1 MKNIYLLLIL
11 MSLSSLQA
19 QTLTFAPLFHTCAID
34 IELPAGFDSDQNAS
48 CELEYRAVGSSTWL
62 KAYMPDRMLNQ
73 PTESFRVSLFGLE
86 PSRVYE
92 VRGEVIDSLP
102 TVQRLNIPA
111 QTFLTPVEPVVR
123 PTPNVKWV
131 APNGSGTDYSEQ
143 SPGDLKTLLQAGLLC
158 GTTVYL
164 MDGVYETG
172 DLRLNINQ
180 TCSERTH
187 IVIMAA
193 PGARPVL
200 DGGYYTALNWAQ
212 SQNDSTL
219 FSANLPAVASYTN
232 LCLLDSVRLF
242 PYATLGNNIF
252 SGNYHLGSLSYGF
265 DGFVR
270 NNSAIWLK
278 ITKGTDP
285 RQSSLVLSQ
294 YFRGLTINGFQQ
306 DNYLRIKG
314 IIFRHYGKSSVGIN
328 GVFGA
333 IGLRLV
339 GTHRVL
345 IDSCEFLYNDAP
357 LVLEGSCQDVTI
369 QRCHF
374 KDNTGKWSHAM
385 FKKSVSNQNVLYP
398 TSLGR
403 SLENTAILY
412 KAGSARN
419 NNLVIRDNLIDG
431 FTNGIAAS
439 AGTDG
444 IYNADVHD
452 NKVINC
458 FDGLECDGY
467 WSNLKIWNNDVSGML
482 AGVSFA
488 PPYHGPVY
496 VYRNTFHHII
506 SRKNTSDDPHHVGCQ
521 PPASYFSAGIGIK
534 TNSGAAA
541 LNGAHLHFIN
551 NTFHSK
557 DSLGY
562 VMYSWNDEW
571 EKATFINN
579 IYYAEGSPAFFFNG
593 MKNDSSYRFHSL
605 NDNYF
610 VKNSPSLAIIK
621 EVHGQY
627 QCHEV
632 QDADSLQAKHQAI
645 SKSSLFQVDQPLQ
658 ADPLFIDP
666 MTDDFSLQVASPM
679 IDAGLLV
686 DGFYDYQGPAPDVGA
701 IESDSLGGGMNLEES
716 ASMTISVYPN
726 PTDGEL
732 WISSAHRILAVD
744 IFDLKGE
751 RLGKIEEL
759 SNQEARLDIGKWKG
773 LLLLVIR
780 TDAGH
785 AIKKIWV
792 N

>member
-1 MKNIYLLLIL
+1 MKNIFLLLIFL
-11 MSLSSLQA
+11 SLNFLQA
-19 QTLTFAPLFHTCAID
+19 QSLTFSPIFHTCAID
-34 IELPAGFDSDQNAS
+34 IELPAGFDSDQNAI
-48 CELEYRAVGSSTWL
+48 CKLEYRAVGSSLWL
-62 KAYMPDRMLNQ
+62 EAYMPDRMLNQ
-73 PTESFRVSLFGLE
+73 PSENFRGSLFGLE
-86 PSRVYE
+86 PSTVYE

-102 TVQRLNIPA
+102 TIQRLSIPA
-111 QTFLTPVEPVVR
+111 QNFLTLVEPVVR
-123 PTPNVKWV
+123 PTPNIKWV
-131 APNGSGTDYSEQ
+131 SPNGSGTDYSEQ

-172 DLRLNINQ
+172 DLQLNINQ

-193 PGARPVL
+193 PGASPIL
-200 DGGYYTALNWAQ
+200 DGGYHTALNWVQ

-219 FSANLPAVASYTN
+219 FSANLPAAASYTN
-232 LCLLDSVRLF
+232 LCLLDGTRLF
-242 PYATLGNNIF
+242 PYSTLGNNIF
-252 SGNYHLGSLSYGF
+252 SGNYHLASLSYGF

-270 NNSAIWLK
+270 DNSAIWLK
-278 ITKGTDP
+278 TANGIDP

-294 YFRGLTINGFQQ
+294 HFRGLTINGFQK

-314 IIFRHYGKSSVGIN
+314 ITFRHYGKSSVSLN

-345 IDSCEFLYNDAP
+345 IDSCKFLYNDAP
-357 LVLEGSCQDVTI
+357 LVLEGACENVTI

-398 TSLGR
+398 SSLGR
-403 SLENTAILY
+403 SLENAAILY
-412 KAGSARN
+412 KAGSTRN

-439 AGTDG
+439 AGADG
-444 IYNADVHD
+444 IYNADIHD
-452 NKVINC
+452 NQVINC

-467 WSNLKIWNNDVSGML
+467 WSNLKIWNNDVSRML
-482 AGVSFA
+482 AGLSLA

-506 SRKNTSDDPHHVGCQ
+506 SRINTSDDPHHVGCQ
-521 PPASYFSAGIGIK
+521 PPSNYFSAGIGIK

-541 LNGAHLHFIN
+541 TNGAHLHFIN
-551 NTFHSK
+551 NTFHSR

-571 EKATFINN
+571 EKANFANN
-579 IYYAEGSPAFFFNG
+579 IFYTEGSPAFFFNG
-593 MKNDSSYRFHSL
+593 MKNDSSYQFHSR

-610 VKNSPSLAIIK
+610 VKNSSSLAIIK

-627 QCHEV
+627 QCHEIW
-632 QDADSLQAKHQAI
+632 DADSLQAKHQAI
-645 SKSSLFQVDQPLQ
+645 SQSGLFQVEQPLQ
-658 ADPLFIDP
+658 ADPLFTDP
-666 MTDDFSLQVASPM
+666 ILEDFSLRPASPM
-679 IDAGLLV
+679 IDAGLQV
-686 DGFYDYQGPAPDVGA
+686 EGFYDFQGAAPDLGA
-701 IESDSLGGGMNLEES
+701 IESDSLGGGMSLDES
-716 ASMTISVYPN
+716 TFVDISVYPN
-726 PTDGEL
+726 PTNGEL
-732 WISSAHRILAVD
+732 FISSAHRILEVE
-744 IFDLKGE
+744 IFDLQG
-751 RLGKIEEL
+751 RGLGKIEDL
-759 SNQEARLDIGKWKG
+759 SNLEARLDMGKWNG

-780 TDAGH
+780 TDAGQ